1 MWQNLKYG
9 KWDST
14 LGASRDQ
21 AKAYGISIYS
31 YNNSVPA
38 SFWGNLHG

>member
-21 AKAYGISIYS
+21 AKAYGIGIYS
-31 YNNSVPA
+31 
-38 SFWGNLHG
+38 